1 MQFSVCIHISL
12 CLVWMT
18 LCIKSCPT
26 AQFFHQHSALLC
38 QLARAVNVHTCFHVH
53 RGLAF
58 LTDECQS
65 QEKLSHFYY
74 TLSTTSQVFKAL
86 TKTWCGGQGWGW
98 ELTVARLWPTH
109 SCSHCSKQTPKG
121 LCSSFSLECWLSF
134 SVSLASTAFSK
145 MFLYLSPRVINRTA
159 IWASFVFSIRHDIP
173 KMSWSNISWKSACW
187 ILGQSMLW
195 ADYLVSKPQ
204 LAGGTYSFGG
214 LHSANMWGWHIHWHC
229 IQRLGMARQPSLRGP
244 SYFSHPE
251 EKFCL
256 QKWERHYRPKIRND
270 AWLKTQAAILRTQLH
285 GALG

>member
-38 QLARAVNVHTCFHVH
+38 QLARAVNVHTCFHVR

-74 TLSTTSQVFKAL
+74 TLSTTSQIFKAF

-109 SCSHCSKQTPKG
+109 TCSHCSKQTPKG
-121 LCSSFSLECWLSF
+121 KVIPNSGLHLCSSFSLECWLLF

-159 IWASFVFSIRHDIP
+159 IWASFVFSIRHGIP
-173 KMSWSNISWKSACW
+173 KNVMEQYKLKISLLNLGSIHALGRWFGFQTSACRW
-187 ILGQSMLW
+187 HLLFWGTPQCKYVCLAHILTL
-195 ADYLVSKPQ
+195 YTK
-204 LAGGTYSFGG
+204 
-214 LHSANMWGWHIHWHC
+214 
-229 IQRLGMARQPSLRGP
+229 
-244 SYFSHPE
+244 
-251 EKFCL
+251 
-256 QKWERHYRPKIRND
+256 
-270 AWLKTQAAILRTQLH
+270 AWDD
-285 GALG
+285 